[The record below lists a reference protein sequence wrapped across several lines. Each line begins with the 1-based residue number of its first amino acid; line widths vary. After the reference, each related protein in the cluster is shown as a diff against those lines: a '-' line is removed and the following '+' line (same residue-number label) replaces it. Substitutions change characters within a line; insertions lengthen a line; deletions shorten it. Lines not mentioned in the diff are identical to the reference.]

1 MDEWLKEA
9 ETQYAALASYAEMRR
24 NELTGLLHSYIA
36 ATDLYGKLLCGVT
49 LILGQQQPGATPLM
63 GQKEPNKQLDIVLR
77 DLIADVFDFLYETR
91 ALILKGKLEIAFPL
105 ARRAYE
111 SLSLLVS
118 CYLEPRFAKRW
129 VAGKE
134 ISNSEIRGV
143 LAKHPFGGEPEEKTR
158 ELYKF
163 FAGFSHPNR
172 KMMAQRH
179 LGDGNEF
186 VLGSIGQPSLAMLA
200 DYALKTLDMWFWF
213 GAVVHWIYLPVLG
226 EVKPNFKE
234 SYDAAA
240 KAANEVASYLSEQF
254 NRTLAQEKAELIRD
268 RRRAAGQSNGGPGA
282 SISKET

>member
-1 MDEWLKEA
+1 MDDWLKEA

-111 SLSLLVS
+111 ALSLLVS

-134 ISNSEIRGV
+134 ISNSEIRAV

-163 FAGFSHPNR
+163 FTGFSHPNR

-179 LGDGNEF
+179 L
-186 VLGSIGQPSLAMLA
+186 VL
-200 DYALKTLDMWFWF
+200 
-213 GAVVHWIYLPVLG
+213 
-226 EVKPNFKE
+226 
-234 SYDAAA
+234 
-240 KAANEVASYLSEQF
+240 LSH
-254 NRTLAQEKAELIRD
+254 KIRD
-268 RRRAAGQSNGGPGA
+268 RVLICMTTARCG
-282 SISKET
+282 I